1 MTDLEQPAGPVFDP
15 RLDEVQQCPF
25 PHYASLRQGPPVHE
39 LPGDWVGRRGE
50 RVFAVSRYDLV
61 TQVLTDWH
69 TFSSKFGSSQAI
81 PSPEAAARVK
91 EIMAKGWPRPATMLT
106 ADPPVHTRFRRLVSK
121 AFTPSRVAQ
130 LGPDILRI
138 CEQLVDDFAADHV
151 DLMPTF
157 CVPIPTTT
165 VAIALGVPEDRF
177 ADFKRWAD
185 ASIAPIGRELDLD
198 GWVGFAEGVVE
209 LQHYFADEFTKRM
222 DAPQDDLLTALLNAR
237 LDPADDIEGGPLE
250 MAELLSIVQQLQVA
264 GSETTASLIAD
275 SVVMLDQHPEEWE
288 RIAVEPE
295 RAGRVVEECLRLAS
309 PNQGLFRIVTRDTE
323 LGGVPIPAGSTLWVL
338 YGSANRDEAMFG
350 DDADGFRADRD
361 RVQQHVAFGKGVHY
375 CVGAPL
381 ARLEATIALQVLTRR
396 FARVRPVDPASLR
409 YGPSWILR
417 GLTSLPVELTPR

>member
-1 MTDLEQPAGPVFDP
+1 MTDVTAFDP

-25 PHYASLRQGPPVHE
+25 PHYAALRHGPPVHE
-39 LPGDWVGRRGE
+39 LPGEWVGRRGE
-50 RVFAVSRYDLV
+50 QVFAVSRFDLV

-81 PSPEAAARVK
+81 PSEDVLMRVR

-121 AFTPSRVAQ
+121 AFTSRRVQDLA
-130 LGPDILRI
+130 PDILRI
-138 CEQLVDDFAADHV
+138 CEGLVDGFEGTTIDII
-151 DLMPTF
+151 PSF
-157 CVPIPTTT
+157 CVPIPTST
-165 VAIALGVPEDRF
+165 VAIALGVPAERF
-177 ADFKRWAD
+177 SDFKRWAD
-185 ASIAPIGRELDLD
+185 ASVAPIGRQLDMD
-198 GWVGFAEGVVE
+198 GWIGFAEGVVE
-209 LQHYFADEFTKRM
+209 LQQYFAGEFEYRK
-222 DAPQDDLLTALLNAR
+222 DHPQDDLLTALLNAR

-275 SVVMLDQHPEEWE
+275 AVVMLDREPGEWA
-288 RIAVEPE
+288 RLAAEPE

-309 PNQGLFRIVTRDTE
+309 PNQGLFRIVTTDTE
-323 LGGVPIPAGSTLWVL
+323 LGGVHIAKGSTLWVL
-338 YGSANRDEAMFG
+338 YGSANRDESMFG
-350 DDADGFRADRD
+350 PDPDAFDVDRE

-396 FARVRPVDPASLR
+396 FERVRPVDVEALR
-409 YGPSWILR
+409 YGSSWILR
-417 GLTSLPVELTPR
+417 GLTSLPVELTPRT